1 MLFAD
6 RTSPAWMRS
15 KQLRRYF
22 SLIAHRLLDAPRRL
36 GLKGTAWAQA
46 QATTIR
52 LKVPKV
58 EAPIRVTVGEVRIAL
73 AGGHPYAAVWASVW
87 AHLQPVPVRV

>member
-36 GLKGTAWAQA
+36 GLKGMAWA

-52 LKVPKV
+52 LKVLKV
-58 EAPIRVTVGEVRIAL
+58 EAPIRVTVGKVRIAL